1 MRSKYTW
8 FILIVI
14 VGIGLIAVLKFT
26 PTPPSSEPV
35 TLLGTTVPP
44 VPTSNPEWIAQGE
57 TLYSQSC
64 ASCHGAKLEGV
75 PDWKR
80 VQKDGS
86 YLPPPHDDSGHTW
99 HHPDDL
105 LLTITAGGGDL
116 PNSKMPA
123 FDGVLTEQEMKAVL
137 GFIKSNW
144 GQEEREYQWWITVT
158 DR

>member
-1 MRSKYTW
+1 M
-8 FILIVI
+8 
-14 VGIGLIAVLKFT
+14 
-26 PTPPSSEPV
+26 
-35 TLLGTTVPP
+35 
-44 VPTSNPEWIAQGE
+44 QGE
-57 TLYSQSC
+57 DLYAQFC
-64 ASCHGAKLEGV
+64 ASCYGANLEGV

-80 VQKDGS
+80 VQEDGS

-144 GQEEREYQWWITVT
+144 GQEEREYQWWITAT
-158 DR
+158 DQ